1 METVNFNV
9 ISSITKLGDKLH
21 KSKLLKSKLTRVKRT
36 TKLLCDYLGV
46 SEDECYFFVITFI
59 VQMQED
65 TMDLREFTRY
75 LDITSISAIQY
86 RPLIDALTDKKI
98 IESSYTERTKT
109 TTFFKGRWGLK
120 INPVI
125 IEAIIE
131 NKIIGELK
139 SDEFDIYQFSEKVS
153 DFIVK
158 RDEEGMETYELFDNV
173 ENLEVANPH
182 LKIIESLKKM
192 KLDINDRTLLYE
204 MADDFV
210 TSGLTSFNFTLK
222 IIYDKVRYRMEKT
235 REILDKKSK
244 LITNDLIIIND
255 GVFHNDITIELTEKT
270 TSLFFG
276 EDAKLFIKKQSI
288 KNLISHEKI
297 ESKELYYDEI
307 LSNQV
312 DFISR
317 SLQDENFVSLQ
328 HRLKDQHLSKG
339 VAAVFY
345 GAPGTGK
352 SETVYQIAKSTG
364 RSIMYVDL
372 SDTKSM
378 WFGQSEKKIKEIFT
392 DYTNAC
398 SKSKLKPILL
408 FNEAD
413 GVLSKRNENKRS
425 SVDQT
430 QNTIQNILLEEFEKN
445 EGIIIATTNLV
456 DNLDSAFERRFL
468 FKVQFNKPSFETKR
482 QIWRSKLN
490 WLVDTELDQLATAFT
505 FSGGEIDNIV
515 RKVIM
520 EEVLSN
526 KRPSI
531 NNIIELCKS
540 EKLHAGNSKKLGFN

>member
-1 METVNFNV
+1 METATFNV
-9 ISSITKLGDKLH
+9 INSITKLGEKLH

-46 SEDECYFFVITFI
+46 SENECYFFVVTFI
-59 VQMQED
+59 ILMQEE

-75 LDITSISAIQY
+75 LDITSINAIQY
-86 RPLIDALTDKKI
+86 RPLIDSLTHKNI
-98 IESSYTERTKT
+98 IETSYIDRTRT
-109 TTFFKGRWGLK
+109 ATFFKGRWGLK
-120 INPVI
+120 INPEI

-131 NKIIGELK
+131 NKVIGNLK

-153 DFIVK
+153 DFINK
-158 RDEEGMETYELFDNV
+158 RDEEGMETYELFDIV
-173 ENLEVANPH
+173 ENLEEANPH
-182 LKIIESLKKM
+182 LKIIESLKKL

-204 MADDFV
+204 MADDYV
-210 TSGLTSFNFTLK
+210 TSGQTSFNYTLK
-222 IIYDKVRYRMEKT
+222 LIYDKVRYRMEKT

-244 LITNDLIIIND
+244 LITNDLIIICD
-255 GVFHNDITIELTEKT
+255 GVFHNDITIELTEKCT
-270 TSLFFG
+270 NLFFG
-276 EDAKLFIKKQSI
+276 EDAQLFIKKQSM
-288 KNLISHEKI
+288 KNIIAHEKI
-297 ESKELYYDEI
+297 ESKELYYDES

-312 DFISR
+312 DFICR

-328 HRLKDQHLSKG
+328 LRLKDQHLSKG

-430 QNTIQNILLEEFEKN
+430 ENTIQNILLEEFEKN

-468 FKVQFNKPSFETKR
+468 FKVEFNKPSFDAKR

-490 WLVDTELDQLATAFT
+490 WLSDLELDQLATSFT

-520 EEVLSN
+520 NEVLT
-526 KRPSI
+526 KERPTLSHI
-531 NNIIELCKS
+531 VELCKS